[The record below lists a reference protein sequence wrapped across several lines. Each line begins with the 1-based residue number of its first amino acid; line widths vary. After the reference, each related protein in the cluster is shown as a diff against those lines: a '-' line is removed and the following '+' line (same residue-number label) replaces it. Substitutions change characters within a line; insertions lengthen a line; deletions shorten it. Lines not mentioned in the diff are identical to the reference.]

1 MSTRNLITYLF
12 TLLPAGALCLV
23 LAAEKPALAAAA
35 APASAERVLLKM
47 IEAVKA
53 QSYEDFLTD
62 ADAQLKSQFSRQQF
76 EGTCG
81 LYTAP
86 LRKGYRLEYL
96 GQLRQRGGFVY
107 LWKISVA
114 DGQDESLIRLVM
126 KDGKVSSFGV
136 H

>member
-1 MSTRNLITYLF
+1 MSTRSLVTCLF
-12 TLLPAGALCLV
+12 TLLPVGALCLA
-23 LAAEKPALAAAA
+23 LAAEKPALAATA
-35 APASAERVLLKM
+35 APAGAERVLTKM

-76 EGTCG
+76 EGICG

-86 LRKGYRLEYL
+86 LHKGYRLEYL
-96 GQLRQRGGFVY
+96 GQLRQRGALVH

-126 KDGKVSSFGV
+126 KDGKVSGFGV

>member
-1 MSTRNLITYLF
+1 MSTRNLFTCLF
-12 TLLPAGALCLV
+12 TFLPAGAICLV
-23 LAAEKPALAAAA
+23 LATEKPALAAAA
-35 APASAERVLLKM
+35 APAGAERVLVKM

-62 ADAQLKSQFSRQQF
+62 ADPQLKSQFSRQQF
-76 EGTCG
+76 EGMCG

-96 GQLRQRGGFVY
+96 GQLRQRGAFVY
-107 LWKISVA
+107 LWKITVV
-114 DGQDESLIRLVM
+114 DGQDEALLRLVM
-126 KDGKVSSFGV
+126 KDGKASGFGV

>member
-1 MSTRNLITYLF
+1 MSKHNLVTGLA
-12 TLLPAGALCLV
+12 AGALCLA
-23 LAAEKPALAAAA
+23 LAAGKPALAASA
-35 APASAERVLLKM
+35 APVAAERLLLNM
-47 IEAVKA
+47 IEAVKV

-76 EGTCG
+76 EGICG
-81 LYTAP
+81 LYAAP

-96 GQLRQRGGFVY
+96 GQLRQRGAFVH
-107 LWKISVA
+107 LWKVSIV

-126 KDGKVSSFGV
+126 KDGKVSGIWV